1 MITQRIR
8 DVLRR
13 HRTARYRR
21 REAVRD
27 LRDERQSDHLERA
40 REGIKDTP
48 PQQGPC

>member
-1 MITQRIR
+1 MIRQWVR

-27 LRDERQSDHLERA
+27 LRDERQADHLERV

-48 PQQGPC
+48 MQGPT